1 MTVLL
6 AIETKQ
12 ADGTMY
18 RVAFGCSLLPLVSW
32 LIGIGRLF

>member
-1 MTVLL
+1 MTLLL

-18 RVAFGCSLLPLVSW
+18 RVAFGCSMLPLVSW
-32 LIGIGRLF
+32 AFALARLF